1 MSKITVSLML
11 RSIFSVLC
19 MLALVA
25 CTTSSAKR
33 LSADSLTDD
42 DDRPDL
48 ALAFNADPEFAKSLN
63 KVDRAILKETE
74 QDALD
79 RGEAGKLIQWQGK
92 SSGIGGTVLVSQLF
106 RVGQSSCRRLE
117 HKVTTVDGPANFA
130 GTACRSNGQAWRI
143 VR

>member
-48 ALAFNADPEFAKSLN
+48 ALAFNADPEVATSLN
-63 KVDRAILKETE
+63 KVDRATLKKTE
-74 QDALD
+74 QN
-79 RGEAGKLIQWQGK
+79 QV
-92 SSGIGGTVLVSQLF
+92 SSG
-106 RVGQSSCRRLE
+106 RL
-117 HKVTTVDGPANFA
+117 T
-130 GTACRSNGQAWRI
+130 RQ
-143 VR
+143 